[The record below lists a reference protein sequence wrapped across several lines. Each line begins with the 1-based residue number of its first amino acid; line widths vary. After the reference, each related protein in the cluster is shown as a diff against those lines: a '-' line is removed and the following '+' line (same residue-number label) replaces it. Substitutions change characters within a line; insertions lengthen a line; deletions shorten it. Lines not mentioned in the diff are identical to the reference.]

1 MVTDFKSL
9 LPVID
14 ISPLL
19 AKCDDFDMAED
30 AGVVE
35 VVGKLDRAC
44 RDVGFFYVVTNFR
57 NLSFFFRGFI
67 IKMSDYGW

>member
-1 MVTDFKSL
+1 
-9 LPVID
+9 
-14 ISPLL
+14 
-19 AKCDDFDMAED
+19 MAED